1 MMCLGAEI
9 CKTELRTQL
18 ADVNQNNHNI
28 FVPLE
33 MRYYFKR
40 ANKNRVYIVTPSG
53 GVLLGI
59 RD

>member
-40 ANKNRVYIVTPSG
+40 GENYKGQTKIEYI
-53 GVLLGI
+53 
-59 RD
+59 